1 MVAPVVIG
9 YDLPV
14 ISLKFQALVK
24 SLALGLLVVVGG
36 TIGYVFIEDMG
47 WFDALYMTTITVTT
61 IGFKEVF
68 PLSAAG
74 RIFTMVLAFAGVGVI
89 LVIAS
94 EFARAML
101 ETDLRRVLGIRRELK
116 LMKRLKN
123 HIVVCGHGRMGKA
136 VVDVLDQ
143 RGLTF
148 VVVDIDPDHCREL
161 EDQGKHVVRG
171 DATDEKVLASTNIAL
186 AKTII
191 TCLADDAHNVYTILI
206 ARQLNPGI
214 TVIARA
220 VENGAEERL
229 QLAGADR
236 VLNPYKVGG
245 MRLAMT
251 AIKPTATDFID
262 QSLLGSSV
270 ELELAEI
277 VIDPSSELAGKTLA
291 GAEVRKRFGIIVV
304 ALKRGDKSI
313 FNPDAQERIEGG
325 DVLVVLGPIAAIER
339 VEKAVQ

>member
-1 MVAPVVIG
+1 LG
-9 YDLPV
+9 YDLSV
-14 ISLKFQALVK
+14 ISLKFNALVK
-24 SLALGLLVVVGG
+24 SVTLGLIVIVGG
-36 TIGYVFIEDMG
+36 TIGYVVIEGMTA
-47 WFDALYMTTITVTT
+47 FDALYMTTITVTT

-68 PLSAAG
+68 PLSIAG
-74 RIFTMVLAFAGVGVI
+74 RAFTIVLAFAGVGVI

-123 HIVVCGHGRMGKA
+123 HIVVCGHGRMGQA
-136 VVDVLDQ
+136 VVDVLRQ

-148 VVVDIDPDHCREL
+148 VVVDVNPDHCRDL
-161 EDQGKHVVRG
+161 EDQGQHVVRG
-171 DATDEKVLASTNIAL
+171 DATDEKVLASTNIAQ

-206 ARQLNPGI
+206 ARQLNPEV

-220 VENGAEERL
+220 VESGAEERL
-229 QLAGADR
+229 KLAGADR
-236 VLNPYKVGG
+236 VLNPYKIGG
-245 MRLAMT
+245 MRLALT
-251 AIKPTATDFID
+251 AIKPTVTDFID
-262 QSLLGSSV
+262 ESLLGSSV

-304 ALKRGDKSI
+304 ALKRGDLAI
-313 FNPDAQERIEGG
+313 FNPDAQEQIEGG
-325 DVLVVLGPIAAIER
+325 DVLVVLGPLSAIDR

>member
-1 MVAPVVIG
+1 MP
-9 YDLPV
+9 
-14 ISLKFQALVK
+14 LKFSALAK
-24 SLALGLLVVVGG
+24 SVVFGLLVVLGG
-36 TIGYVFIEDMG
+36 TIGYVVIEEMSA
-47 WFDALYMTTITVTT
+47 FDALYMTTITVTT

-74 RIFTMVLAFAGVGVI
+74 RIFTMFLAYAGIGVI
-89 LVIAS
+89 LLIAS

-116 LMKRLKN
+116 LMKRLRN
-123 HIVVCGHGRMGKA
+123 HIVVCGHGRMGQA

-171 DATDEKVLASTNIAL
+171 DATDEKVLASTNIAQ

-191 TCLADDAHNVYTILI
+191 TCLADDAHNVYTILL
-206 ARQLNPGI
+206 ARQLNPDI

-220 VENGAEERL
+220 VETGAEERL
-229 QLAGADR
+229 VLAGADR
-236 VLNPYKVGG
+236 VLNPYKIGG
-245 MRLAMT
+245 MRLALT
-251 AIKPTATDFID
+251 AIKPTVTDFID
-262 QSLLGSSV
+262 ESLLGSSV

-304 ALKRGDKSI
+304 ALKRGDRAI

-325 DVLVVLGPIAAIER
+325 DVLVALGPIAAIER

>member
-1 MVAPVVIG
+1 MVAPGYIG

-14 ISLKFQALVK
+14 ISLKFNALVK
-24 SLALGLLVVVGG
+24 SVTLGLIVVAGG
-36 TIGYVFIEDMG
+36 TIGYILIEEMTA
-47 WFDALYMTTITVTT
+47 FDALYMTTITVTT

-74 RIFTMVLAFAGVGVI
+74 RLFTIVLAFSGVGVI
-89 LVIAS
+89 LLIAS

-123 HIVVCGHGRMGKA
+123 HIVVCGHGRMGQA
-136 VVDVLDQ
+136 VVEVLDQ

-148 VVVDIDPDHCREL
+148 VVVDINPDHCRTL
-161 EDQGKHVVRG
+161 EDQGKHVVCG
-171 DATDEKVLASTNIAL
+171 DATDENVLASTNIAK

-206 ARQLNPGI
+206 ARQLNPEV

-229 QLAGADR
+229 KLAGADR
-236 VLNPYKVGG
+236 VLNPYKIGG
-245 MRLAMT
+245 MRLALT
-251 AIKPTATDFID
+251 AIKPTVTDFID
-262 QSLLGSSV
+262 ESLLGSSV
-270 ELELAEI
+270 ELDLAEI

-304 ALKRGDKSI
+304 ALKRGDLAI
-313 FNPDAQERIEGG
+313 FNPDAHERIEGG
-325 DVLVVLGPIAAIER
+325 DVLVALGPMSAIEW

>member
-1 MVAPVVIG
+1 VTSIKYSALAKSVA
-9 YDLPV
+9 
-14 ISLKFQALVK
+14 F
-24 SLALGLLVVVGG
+24 GLLVVLGG
-36 TIGYVFIEDMG
+36 TIGYVVIEGMSA
-47 WFDALYMTTITVTT
+47 FDALYMTTITVTT

-74 RIFTMVLAFAGVGVI
+74 RIFTMILAYAGIGVI
-89 LVIAS
+89 LLIAS

-123 HIVVCGHGRMGKA
+123 HIVVCGHGRMGQA

-161 EDQGKHVVRG
+161 EDHGKHVVRG
-171 DATDEKVLASTNIAL
+171 DATDEKVLASTNIAN

-191 TCLADDAHNVYTILI
+191 TCLADDAHNVYTILL

-220 VENGAEERL
+220 VETGAEERL
-229 QLAGADR
+229 RLAGADR
-236 VLNPYKVGG
+236 VLNPYKIGG
-245 MRLAMT
+245 MRLALT
-251 AIKPTATDFID
+251 AIKPTVTDFID
-262 QSLLGSSV
+262 ESLLGSSV

-304 ALKRGDKSI
+304 ALKRGDRAI

-325 DVLVVLGPIAAIER
+325 DVLVALGPIAAIER
-339 VEKAVQ
+339 VERAVQ

>member
-1 MVAPVVIG
+1 M
-9 YDLPV
+9 
-14 ISLKFQALVK
+14 ISLKFHALVK
-24 SLALGLLVVVGG
+24 SVTFGLLVITGG
-36 TIGYVFIEDMG
+36 TIGYVVIEGMTP
-47 WFDALYMTTITVTT
+47 FDALYMTTITVTT
-61 IGFKEVF
+61 IGFREVF
-68 PLSAAG
+68 PLSTAG
-74 RIFTMVLAFAGVGVI
+74 RIFTMLLAFAGVGVI
-89 LVIAS
+89 LLIAS

-123 HIVVCGHGRMGKA
+123 HIIVCGHGRMGQA
-136 VVDVLDQ
+136 VVEVLQQ
-143 RGLTF
+143 RGLKF

-171 DATDEKVLASTNIAL
+171 DATDEKVLASTNIVQ

-206 ARQLNPGI
+206 ARQLNPEI

-236 VLNPYKVGG
+236 VLNPYKIGG
-245 MRLAMT
+245 MRLALT
-251 AIKPTATDFID
+251 AIKPTVTDFID
-262 QSLLGSSV
+262 ESLLGSSV

-304 ALKRGDKSI
+304 ALKRGDRAI

-325 DVLVVLGPIAAIER
+325 DVLVALGPQAAIER

>member
-1 MVAPVVIG
+1 MS
-9 YDLPV
+9 YDLTV
-14 ISLKFQALVK
+14 ISIKFSALAK
-24 SLALGLLVVVGG
+24 SVTFGLLVVLGG
-36 TIGYVFIEDMG
+36 TIGYAVIEDMSA
-47 WFDALYMTTITVTT
+47 FDALYMTTITVTT

-74 RIFTMVLAFAGVGVI
+74 RIFTMILAYAGIGVI
-89 LVIAS
+89 LLIAS

-116 LMKRLKN
+116 LMKRLRN
-123 HIVVCGHGRMGKA
+123 HIVVCGHGRMGQA

-161 EDQGKHVVRG
+161 EDRGKHVVRG
-171 DATDEKVLASTNIAL
+171 DATDEKVLASTNIAQ

-191 TCLADDAHNVYTILI
+191 TCLADDAHNVYTILL
-206 ARQLNPGI
+206 ARQLNPDV

-220 VENGAEERL
+220 VEGGAEERL
-229 QLAGADR
+229 SLAGADR
-236 VLNPYKVGG
+236 VLNPYKIGG
-245 MRLAMT
+245 MRLALT
-251 AIKPTATDFID
+251 AIKPTVTDFID
-262 QSLLGSSV
+262 ESLLGSSV

-304 ALKRGDKSI
+304 ALKRGDRAI

-325 DVLVVLGPIAAIER
+325 DVLVALGPIAAIER

>member
-1 MVAPVVIG
+1 
-9 YDLPV
+9 V
-14 ISLKFQALVK
+14 ISLKFHALVK
-24 SLALGLLVVVGG
+24 SVTFGLLVITGG
-36 TIGYVFIEDMG
+36 TIGYVVIEGMTP
-47 WFDALYMTTITVTT
+47 FDALYMTTITVTT
-61 IGFKEVF
+61 IGFREVF
-68 PLSAAG
+68 PLSTAG
-74 RIFTMVLAFAGVGVI
+74 RIFTMLLAFAGVGVI
-89 LVIAS
+89 LLIAS

-123 HIVVCGHGRMGKA
+123 HIIVCGHGRMGQA
-136 VVDVLDQ
+136 VVEVLQQ
-143 RGLTF
+143 RGLKF

-171 DATDEKVLASTNIAL
+171 DATDEKVLASTNIVQ

-206 ARQLNPGI
+206 ARQLNPEI

-236 VLNPYKVGG
+236 VLNPYKIGG
-245 MRLAMT
+245 MRLALT
-251 AIKPTATDFID
+251 AIKPTVTDFID
-262 QSLLGSSV
+262 ESLLGSSV

-304 ALKRGDKSI
+304 ALKRGDRAI

-325 DVLVVLGPIAAIER
+325 DVLVALGPQAAIER

>member
-1 MVAPVVIG
+1 MP
-9 YDLPV
+9 
-14 ISLKFQALVK
+14 LKFSALAK
-24 SLALGLLVVVGG
+24 SVVFGLLVVLGG
-36 TIGYVFIEDMG
+36 TIGYVVIEEMSA
-47 WFDALYMTTITVTT
+47 FDALYMTTITVTT

-74 RIFTMVLAFAGVGVI
+74 RIFTMFLAYAGIGVI
-89 LVIAS
+89 LLIAS

-116 LMKRLKN
+116 LMKRLRN
-123 HIVVCGHGRMGKA
+123 HIVVCGHGRMGQA

-171 DATDEKVLASTNIAL
+171 DATDEKVLASTNIAQ

-191 TCLADDAHNVYTILI
+191 TCLADDAHNVYTILL
-206 ARQLNPGI
+206 ARQLNPDI

-220 VENGAEERL
+220 VETGAEERL
-229 QLAGADR
+229 GLAGADR
-236 VLNPYKVGG
+236 VLNPYKIGG
-245 MRLAMT
+245 MRLALT
-251 AIKPTATDFID
+251 AIKPTVTDFID
-262 QSLLGSSV
+262 ESLLGSSV

-277 VIDPSSELAGKTLA
+277 IIDPSSELAGKTLA

-304 ALKRGDKSI
+304 ALKRGDRAI

-325 DVLVVLGPIAAIER
+325 DVLVALGPIAAIER

>member
-1 MVAPVVIG
+1 MT
-9 YDLPV
+9 
-14 ISLKFQALVK
+14 SLKYSALAK
-24 SLALGLLVVVGG
+24 SVAFGLLVILGG
-36 TIGYVFIEDMG
+36 TIGYVVIEGMSA
-47 WFDALYMTTITVTT
+47 FDALYMTTITVTT

-74 RIFTMVLAFAGVGVI
+74 RIFTMILAYAGIGVI
-89 LVIAS
+89 LLIAS

-116 LMKRLKN
+116 LMKRLRN
-123 HIVVCGHGRMGKA
+123 HIVVCGHGRMGQA

-171 DATDEKVLASTNIAL
+171 DATDEKVLASTNIAQ

-191 TCLADDAHNVYTILI
+191 TCLADDAHNVYTILL
-206 ARQLNPGI
+206 ARQLNPDV

-220 VENGAEERL
+220 VEGGAEERL
-229 QLAGADR
+229 SLAGADR
-236 VLNPYKVGG
+236 VLNPYKIGG
-245 MRLAMT
+245 MRLALT
-251 AIKPTATDFID
+251 AIKPTVTDFID
-262 QSLLGSSV
+262 ESLLGSSV

-304 ALKRGDKSI
+304 ALKRGDRAI

-325 DVLVVLGPIAAIER
+325 DVLVALGPIAAIER